1 MTLGP
6 IQSLKQGFIGQDVG
20 HNLSASILQI
30 RPLRERFDFGDSFR
44 GQPVFGTGQSKGTG
58 RSEQDSA
65 RYSMTSNQVVALDA
79 PVVLQVSCRSRTIKK
94 RTSSG

>member
-1 MTLGP
+1 MAHPAKLTQIPQALALARVHRMTLGP

-44 GQPVFGTGQSKGTG
+44 GQPVFGTGQSKAQEG
-58 RSEQDSA
+58 A
-65 RYSMTSNQVVALDA
+65 N
-79 PVVLQVSCRSRTIKK
+79 TI
-94 RTSSG
+94 RRDTR